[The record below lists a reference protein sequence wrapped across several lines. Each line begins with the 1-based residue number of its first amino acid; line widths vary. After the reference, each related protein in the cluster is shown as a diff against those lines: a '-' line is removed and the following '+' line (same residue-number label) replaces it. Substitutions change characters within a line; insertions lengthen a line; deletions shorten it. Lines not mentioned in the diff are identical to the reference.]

1 MNKLNAIIIEDE
13 VPAARLLHSMI
24 TRLRP
29 QWTLTIIP
37 GSVDEAV
44 AWFKD
49 NPQPD
54 LIFLDIQ
61 LADGNAFDF
70 LSAVHPSSI
79 IIFTTAYD
87 QYAIRA
93 FTVNSIDY
101 ILKPIDET
109 RLLDAI
115 IKYETLQNK
124 GIHHHQEYLNTLLDT
139 LQHKE
144 RRYRT
149 RFLIYGADR
158 FWSLQVTDIAYFYS
172 ENKIT
177 FAVTQKGQ
185 EHIIDLSLNKLMEQ
199 LDPEQFFRANR
210 QIIISIASIDHA
222 EPYFNGKIVVSVLP
236 PYKAQITISEEK
248 LSSFKLWLNY

>member
-1 MNKLNAIIIEDE
+1 MSKLNAIIIEDE

-24 TRLRP
+24 SRLRP
-29 QWTLTIIP
+29 QWNLTIVA
-37 GSVDEAV
+37 GNVDEAV
-44 AWFKD
+44 TWFKA
-49 NPQPD
+49 NPHPD

-70 LSAVHPSSI
+70 LSTAHPSSI

-115 IKYETLQNK
+115 IKYEALQGS
-124 GIHHHQEYLNTLLDT
+124 GIPQAKEYIDTLLDT
-139 LQHKE
+139 LQHKD

-158 FWSLQVTDIAYFYS
+158 FWSLQVADIAYFYS
-172 ENKIT
+172 ENKVT
-177 FAVTQKGQ
+177 FAVTRKGQ

-210 QIIISIASIDHA
+210 QIIISIDAIDHA

-236 PYKAQITISEEK
+236 PYKSQITISEEK

>member
-93 FTVNSIDY
+93 FTVNSM
-101 ILKPIDET
+101 
-109 RLLDAI
+109 
-115 IKYETLQNK
+115 
-124 GIHHHQEYLNTLLDT
+124 YLANLHTSFLCN
-139 LQHKE
+139 
-144 RRYRT
+144 
-149 RFLIYGADR
+149 LIYPTFSR
-158 FWSLQVTDIAYFYS
+158 ILLYS
-172 ENKIT
+172 C
-177 FAVTQKGQ
+177 
-185 EHIIDLSLNKLMEQ
+185 
-199 LDPEQFFRANR
+199 
-210 QIIISIASIDHA
+210 
-222 EPYFNGKIVVSVLP
+222 
-236 PYKAQITISEEK
+236 
-248 LSSFKLWLNY
+248 

>member
-70 LSAVHPSSI
+70 LSAVSS
-79 IIFTTAYD
+79 
-87 QYAIRA
+87 
-93 FTVNSIDY
+93 
-101 ILKPIDET
+101 
-109 RLLDAI
+109 
-115 IKYETLQNK
+115 
-124 GIHHHQEYLNTLLDT
+124 
-139 LQHKE
+139 
-144 RRYRT
+144 
-149 RFLIYGADR
+149 FLYN
-158 FWSLQVTDIAYFYS
+158 YFYNCLRPICHPRIYS
-172 ENKIT
+172 K
-177 FAVTQKGQ
+177 
-185 EHIIDLSLNKLMEQ
+185 
-199 LDPEQFFRANR
+199 
-210 QIIISIASIDHA
+210 
-222 EPYFNGKIVVSVLP
+222 
-236 PYKAQITISEEK
+236 
-248 LSSFKLWLNY
+248 

>member
-79 IIFTTAYD
+79 IILQLPTTNMPSAH
-87 QYAIRA
+87 
-93 FTVNSIDY
+93 
-101 ILKPIDET
+101 
-109 RLLDAI
+109 
-115 IKYETLQNK
+115 LQ
-124 GIHHHQEYLNTLLDT
+124 
-139 LQHKE
+139 
-144 RRYRT
+144 
-149 RFLIYGADR
+149 
-158 FWSLQVTDIAYFYS
+158 
-172 ENKIT
+172 
-177 FAVTQKGQ
+177 
-185 EHIIDLSLNKLMEQ
+185 
-199 LDPEQFFRANR
+199 
-210 QIIISIASIDHA
+210 
-222 EPYFNGKIVVSVLP
+222 
-236 PYKAQITISEEK
+236 
-248 LSSFKLWLNY
+248 

>member
-1 MNKLNAIIIEDE
+1 MAENAGEGLLDRILKWMKPSEDE
-13 VPAARLLHSMI
+13 DFEE
-24 TRLRP
+24 
-29 QWTLTIIP
+29 
-37 GSVDEAV
+37 DEE
-44 AWFKD
+44 WFEE

-70 LSAVHPSSI
+70 LSAVHPSSV

-124 GIHHHQEYLNTLLDT
+124 GLPQPHEYLDTLLDT
-139 LQHKE
+139 LQHKD

-158 FWSLQVTDIAYFYS
+158 FWSLQVADIAYFYS

-177 FAVTQKGQ
+177 FAVTKKGQ

-199 LDPEQFFRANR
+199 LNPRQFFRANR
-210 QIIISIASIDHA
+210 QMIISIDAIDHA
-222 EPYFNGKIVVSVLP
+222 EPYFNGKIVISVLP
-236 PYKAQITISEEK
+236 PYKSPITISEEK

>member
-101 ILKPIDET
+101 ILKPITKHVCSMPSSNTKLYKTKESP
-109 RLLDAI
+109 APKNI
-115 IKYETLQNK
+115 WIHCWIPCNIKKDVTV
-124 GIHHHQEYLNTLLDT
+124 H
-139 LQHKE
+139 
-144 RRYRT
+144 
-149 RFLIYGADR
+149 A
-158 FWSLQVTDIAYFYS
+158 SLF
-172 ENKIT
+172 
-177 FAVTQKGQ
+177 
-185 EHIIDLSLNKLMEQ
+185 ME
-199 LDPEQFFRANR
+199 PT
-210 QIIISIASIDHA
+210 
-222 EPYFNGKIVVSVLP
+222 VSGL
-236 PYKAQITISEEK
+236 
-248 LSSFKLWLNY
+248 FK

>member
-1 MNKLNAIIIEDE
+1 M
-13 VPAARLLHSMI
+13 LHSMI

-61 LADGNAFDF
+61 LADGNAFD
-70 LSAVHPSSI
+70 
-79 IIFTTAYD
+79 Y
-87 QYAIRA
+87 
-93 FTVNSIDY
+93 
-101 ILKPIDET
+101 
-109 RLLDAI
+109 
-115 IKYETLQNK
+115 
-124 GIHHHQEYLNTLLDT
+124 
-139 LQHKE
+139 
-144 RRYRT
+144 
-149 RFLIYGADR
+149 
-158 FWSLQVTDIAYFYS
+158 
-172 ENKIT
+172 
-177 FAVTQKGQ
+177 
-185 EHIIDLSLNKLMEQ
+185 IIDLSLNKLMEQ

>member
-79 IIFTTAYD
+79 IIFT
-87 QYAIRA
+87 
-93 FTVNSIDY
+93 
-101 ILKPIDET
+101 
-109 RLLDAI
+109 
-115 IKYETLQNK
+115 
-124 GIHHHQEYLNTLLDT
+124 
-139 LQHKE
+139 
-144 RRYRT
+144 
-149 RFLIYGADR
+149 
-158 FWSLQVTDIAYFYS
+158 
-172 ENKIT
+172 
-177 FAVTQKGQ
+177 
-185 EHIIDLSLNKLMEQ
+185 LSL
-199 LDPEQFFRANR
+199 
-210 QIIISIASIDHA
+210 IHI
-222 EPYFNGKIVVSVLP
+222 
-236 PYKAQITISEEK
+236 
-248 LSSFKLWLNY
+248 